1 MYSLKYLATVP
12 TAVITVVRGLCVAE
26 WRIWGTRGRGGGGG
40 AGVAAWLAMLWWGR
54 GGFAIPTCCVPFWWG
69 LCTAVA
75 MNGCTAC
82 SGIMVDLRSRCLG
95 RRVGGACARRVGVVI
110 AGLSCGMESQEIGVA
125 VAAPGLSMVNQHGV
139 GMEWWQDVGVSV
151 GVAVLQ
157 QFLR

>member
-12 TAVITVVRGLCVAE
+12 TAVITVVRGLCMAE
-26 WRIWGTRGRGGGGG
+26 WRIWGARGRGGGGG
-40 AGVAAWLAMLWWGR
+40 AGVAAWLAV
-54 GGFAIPTCCVPFWWG
+54 AG
-69 LCTAVA
+69 LP
-75 MNGCTAC
+75 
-82 SGIMVDLRSRCLG
+82 SRHLSRCLG
-95 RRVGGACARRVGVVI
+95 CRVGGACARRVGVVI

-139 GMEWWQDVGVSV
+139 GVEWWQDVGVSV

>member
-12 TAVITVVRGLCVAE
+12 TAVITVVWGLCVAE
-26 WRIWGTRGRGGGGG
+26 WRIWGARGRGGGGG
-40 AGVAAWLAMLWWGR
+40 AGVAAWLAVLWWGR
-54 GGFAIPTCCVPFWWG
+54 GGFAIPTSCVPFWWG

-82 SGIMVDLRSRCLG
+82 SGIVVDLRSRCLG
-95 RRVGGACARRVGVVI
+95 RRVGGACARWVGVVI

-125 VAAPGLSMVNQHGV
+125 VAALGLSVVNQHGV
-139 GMEWWQDVGVSV
+139 GVEWWQDVGVSV